1 MAFVLAVRTRKMHR
15 ASILSITNSMRIMF
29 KYFTAFILAMALMA
43 CQSDQG
49 DPMTQ
54 QSPQDQQ
61 TPMDEQFQPQ
71 QPTATADVTDEE
83 LNQFIQVSS
92 AVQSVQMEAQM
103 QMVAIVEDEG
113 LEVDVY
119 NQIAEARFTGLDEN
133 ELEVSSEDMEKF
145 DRAADA
151 ISEIEL
157 EVESE
162 MTEAIE
168 AEGMLRERFME
179 INMALQQDPALQQRI
194 QQKMMEHQLDQ
205 QEGMPEPETY

>member
-1 MAFVLAVRTRKMHR
+1 MAFVLTVCSCKKQSALL
-15 ASILSITNSMRIMF
+15 LSITNSMRIML
-29 KYFTAFILAMALMA
+29 KYFTAFVLALALMA

-61 TPMDEQFQPQ
+61 APMDEQFQPQ
-71 QPTATADVTDEE
+71 QPTAAADVSDEE
-83 LNQFIQVSS
+83 LNQFITVSS
-92 AVQSVQMEAQM
+92 AVQGVQMEAQI
-103 QMVAIVEDEG
+103 QMVAIVEEEG

-119 NQIAEARFTGLDEN
+119 NQIAEARFSGHDEG

-168 AEGMLRERFME
+168 AEGMERERFME
-179 INMALQQDPALQQRI
+179 INMALQQDPELQQRI
-194 QQKMMEHQLDQ
+194 QQMMMEHQLDEQ
-205 QEGMPEPETY
+205 DGMPEPEAY

>member
-1 MAFVLAVRTRKMHR
+1 MLKYIAAPLLAI
-15 ASILSITNSMRIMF
+15 SLI
-29 KYFTAFILAMALMA
+29 A

-54 QSPQDQQ
+54 QAPQDQQ
-61 TPMDEQFQPQ
+61 SPMDEQFQQ
-71 QPTATADVTDEE
+71 QQTAAADVTDEE
-83 LNQFIQVSS
+83 LEQFIQVSS
-92 AVQSVQMEAQM
+92 AVQGVQMEAQM

-113 LEVDVY
+113 LDVDVY
-119 NQIAEARFTGLDEN
+119 NQIAEVRFTGQDESGLN
-133 ELEVSSEDMEKF
+133 VSSEDMEKF
-145 DRAADA
+145 ERAAEA

-168 AEGMLRERFME
+168 AEGMERERFME

-194 QQKMMEHQLDQ
+194 QEKMMEHQLDQ
-205 QEGMPEPETY
+205 QDGMPEPEGY